1 MDFRLFFEQIKQ
13 LTDPAIF
20 AIIAKFAIAFYSVK
34 LLFKGFKELL
44 KFIFAVK
51 EKKDSYEESQKTNL
65 ENKKEIKEFKETF
78 NKANLANEKRD
89 EETHKLIK
97 QSMLESEKIKQL
109 MSEFEKRI
117 SKIEEDLTFLNAY
130 RDIKHDK
137 DTETEEARKTM
148 KLVLEKLTTNKL

>member
-1 MDFRLFFEQIKQ
+1 MDFKDFINQIKE

-20 AIIAKFAIAFYSVK
+20 AIIAKFAIGFYFLK

-51 EKKDSYEESQKTNL
+51 EKKEGYEELQKTNL
-65 ENKKEIKEFKETF
+65 ENKEQITQLKEAFE
-78 NKANLANEKRD
+78 KANIANQKRD

-97 QSMLESEKIKQL
+97 QFMLENEKK
-109 MSEFEKRI
+109 I
-117 SKIEEDLTFLNAY
+117 SKLEKDLSFLEVY
-130 RDIKHDK
+130 RDIKHGK
-137 DTETEEARKTM
+137 DTETEESRKTM

>member
-1 MDFRLFFEQIKQ
+1 MDFKQFLEQIKG

-20 AIIAKFAIAFYSVK
+20 AIIAKFAIGFYFLK

-51 EKKDSYEESQKTNL
+51 EKKEGYEEMQKNYEELQKTNL
-65 ENKKEIKEFKETF
+65 ENKEQITQLKETF
-78 NKANLANEKRD
+78 EKANIANQKRD

-97 QSMLESEKIKQL
+97 QFMLENEKK
-109 MSEFEKRI
+109 I
-117 SKIEEDLTFLNAY
+117 SKIEKDLSFLEAY

-137 DTETEEARKTM
+137 DSETDEARKTM

>member
-1 MDFRLFFEQIKQ
+1 MDFKDFINQIKE

-20 AIIAKFAIAFYSVK
+20 AIIAKFAIGFYFLK

-51 EKKDSYEESQKTNL
+51 EKKDNYEESQV
-65 ENKKEIKEFKETF
+65 EFKEFKETF

-97 QSMLESEKIKQL
+97 QLMLES
-109 MSEFEKRI
+109 EKRI
-117 SKIEEDLTFLNAY
+117 SKIEKDLSFLEAY
-130 RDIKHDK
+130 RDIKHGK
-137 DTETEEARKTM
+137 DTETEESRKTM

>member
-1 MDFRLFFEQIKQ
+1 MDFKDFINQIKE

-20 AIIAKFAIAFYSVK
+20 AIIAKFAIGFYFLK

-51 EKKDSYEESQKTNL
+51 EKKEGYEEMQKNYEELQKTNL
-65 ENKKEIKEFKETF
+65 ENKEQIAQLKEAFE
-78 NKANLANEKRD
+78 KANIANQKRD

-97 QSMLESEKIKQL
+97 QFMLQNEKK
-109 MSEFEKRI
+109 I
-117 SKIEEDLTFLNAY
+117 SKLEEDLSFLKAY
-130 RDIKHDK
+130 RDIKHGK
-137 DTETEEARKTM
+137 DTETEESRKTM